1 MASAAGSKK
10 RRDVRGTDDEMCACV
25 SFARSRS
32 STAPLERLAS
42 RGVERSS
49 SIDYY

>member
-25 SFARSRS
+25 SFALSLVDGASSDRLARSR
-32 STAPLERLAS
+32 TVFKHRLL
-42 RGVERSS
+42 
-49 SIDYY
+49 DY